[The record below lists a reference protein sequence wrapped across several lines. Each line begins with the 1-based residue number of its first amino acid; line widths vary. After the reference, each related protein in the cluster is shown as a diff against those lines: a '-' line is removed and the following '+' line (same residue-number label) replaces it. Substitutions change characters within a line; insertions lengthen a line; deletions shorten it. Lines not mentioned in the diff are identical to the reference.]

1 MAKVLLH
8 FLPTTAD
15 QFDVTVAVAKVLHSD
30 DFRSFAKDLAGPTV
44 AGDTSRRRLLNFSV
58 QLNQSTVGITRND
71 GSGIL
76 TLPSGE
82 VRTKLLEWVTERKNP
97 IQVQGK
103 KIKLRRGFATREDE
117 AVVLSKT
124 PYVDPAIE
132 REHQKK
138 VWALQ
143 EALRVDV
150 VQFGFYY
157 REYPPKPI
165 PDNRSPPPRKFSTEW
180 ERQYFNTGP
189 PPRRRSTSPGPPSGV
204 AWLRFDYT
212 HKLICIQLG
221 DESTEYLGSN
231 INITFA
237 SISKIAFG
245 YDPKPYVCF
254 DTLTPPVLEGIKF
267 HRTILGD
274 EALDS
279 RKSKTRIGSLE
290 PGHLRVAPYAQ
301 QLRIVLYDDTTR
313 DMTGVFGDFC
323 KEAGLPETML
333 VPFNPPYVLEES
345 KRDFFSAKRLHKLG
359 ILFRKLDWAVA
370 FQIEALLHNALL
382 HTDEIDRLL
391 PEIEELCRKKG
402 HAFAAQFL
410 QEYHRALRAKSVR
423 ESPTGCFTRVLD
435 SFVHDPI
442 SIQPGTFNCCHVTV
456 TPTRMILE
464 GPYPIQSNRIIR
476 KYYRYE
482 ENFLRV
488 DFRDEDKLQYRW
500 AREVDGSYFVQE
512 RVGGI
517 LKKGLVLGG
526 REFEFLAY
534 STSALRG
541 HAVWFMSPFKDD
553 SGFPITS
560 EVVRKDVGDFAGTS
574 LLKCPSKYAARLAQ
588 AFTATDPS
596 VKIGRDQWQEVDDL
610 VVPGHEKDKKLH
622 SKYVYTDGVGTISR
636 KLGDMIWKALCEARH
651 NTSKNAIQPSA
662 YQIRFLGYKGVVG
675 VDEELDKHPDGVL
688 MRLRSSMKKFESD
701 DMKASNAEIEIAM
714 AFEKP
719 NTAYLNR
726 PLVMALEDRGVRQ
739 TAFRKLQ
746 DIAVAAAETIDDSI
760 SQFRAVLREHSLGNP
775 FRLAFLLHR
784 LEELGLDLRAKH
796 RTPGIDNE
804 FFAQLRRVAK
814 NDVLRDI
821 KHSARIL
828 IPESYLLVGVA
839 DEGPAYIKAGYSN
852 VYELPPGKIYAC
864 IHRRDDEGPVW
875 LEGSCTISRS
885 PITHLGDVQR
895 VHAIGKPPEGLLC
908 LFAGLKN
915 VVVLSS
921 KDPQRSIASC
931 LGGGDLDSDM
941 YTVIQYSPLLPPNQE
956 KPAEYPDGDT
966 LTLDRDST
974 VADIADFVVN
984 YINSDVLGL
993 LSDRLLVI
1001 ADQSQEGMHDNDCK
1015 KLAALCSQAVDY
1027 PKQGIPVD
1035 LDNNR
1040 LPRTLIRCK
1049 PDWHAAEVVSPRET
1063 DYYASSKALGDLYRA
1078 ITLDNPKALS
1088 SNTGATSDAS
1098 NLNPH
1103 TSNPISSTLA
1113 GRIESTI
1120 GAGYTAPDG
1129 TSTEIKVMFRKYSDE
1144 LRYIS
1149 VTHTLTTEPGVNLL
1163 EAEIVVG
1170 TILAKCAQKRWRSDC
1185 IYRMRYH
1192 AMTVIR
1198 DIQRQ
1203 MLPREKDTDASVES
1217 LQAGLKRAWD
1227 AWDFSVRHEK
1237 EFGAKSFGLI
1247 ALGIIFDCLDLLPHE
1262 VGI

>member
-44 AGDTSRRRLLNFSV
+44 VGDTSRRRLLNFSV

-82 VRTKLLEWVTERKNP
+82 VRTKLLEWVMKRKNP

-103 KIKLRRGFATREDE
+103 KIKLLKGFATREDE

-165 PDNRSPPPRKFSTEW
+165 PDNRPPPPRKFSTEW
-180 ERQYFNTGP
+180 ERH
-189 PPRRRSTSPGPPSGV
+189 GV

-301 QLRIVLYDDTTR
+301 QLRIVLYNDTTR
-313 DMTGVFGDFC
+313 DMIRVFSDYC
-323 KEAGLPETML
+323 KEAGLPGTIL
-333 VPFNPPYVLEES
+333 VRFNHPYVLEES
-345 KRDFFSAKRLHKLG
+345 KCEFFSAKRLHKLG

-382 HTDEIDRLL
+382 HTDEIDKLL
-391 PEIEELCRKKG
+391 PEIEQLCRKKG
-402 HAFAAQFL
+402 HAFTAQFL
-410 QEYHRALRAKSVR
+410 QEYHRALRAKSMR
-423 ESPTGCFTRVLD
+423 ESPTGCFKRVLD

-476 KYYRYE
+476 KYHRYE

-553 SGFPITS
+553 SGSWITS
-560 EVVRKDVGDFAGTS
+560 EVVRKDVGDFARTP

-596 VKIGRDQWQEVDDL
+596 VKIDRDQWEEVDDL
-610 VVPGHEKDKKLH
+610 VVPGHEKDEKRH

-636 KLGDMIWKALCEARH
+636 KLGDMIWKALCESRH
-651 NTSKNAIQPSA
+651 NSGKNAIQPSA

-675 VDEELDKHPDGVL
+675 VDEELDKHPDGIL
-688 MRLRSSMKKFESD
+688 MRLRPSMKKFESD

-775 FRLAFLLHR
+775 FRLSFLLHR

-839 DEGPAYIKAGYSN
+839 DEGPAYTRAGYGN

-895 VHAIGKPPEGLLC
+895 VHAIGKPPEGMLC

-931 LGGGDLDSDM
+931 LGGGDLD
-941 YTVIQYSPLLPPNQE
+941 YSPLLPPNQE

-974 VADIADFVVN
+974 VADICDFIVN

-1001 ADQSQEGMHDNDCK
+1001 AGELPFHSMLKEGMHDDDCK

-1027 PKQGIPVD
+1027 PKQGIP
-1035 LDNNR
+1035 
-1040 LPRTLIRCK
+1040 
-1049 PDWHAAEVVSPRET
+1049 AEVVSPRET

-1078 ITLDNPKALS
+1078 ITLDDPKALS
-1088 SNTGATSDAS
+1088 SDASVTSDAS
-1098 NLNPH
+1098 IVNPH
-1103 TSNPISSTLA
+1103 ASNPISSTLV
-1113 GRIESTI
+1113 GRIEGIIPS
-1120 GAGYTAPDG
+1120 YTAPDG

-1203 MLPREKDTDASVES
+1203 MLPREKDADASIES
-1217 LQAGLKRAWD
+1217 LQVGLKRAWS

-1262 VGI
+1262 VGM